1 MKPDAVQTPPAN
13 INTLSQLLVDSYIKP
28 EIHIQDLLQQHRWIF
43 TKEDWNT
50 LS

>member
-28 EIHIQDLLQQHRWIF
+28 EINIQDRFILQQHRLIF
-43 TKEDWNT
+43 TKED
-50 LS
+50 